1 MKKGWI
7 VGSVVGVLFPI
18 VIAVAIVAASVGSEA
33 SKMDAMLK
41 NDLHNHKSLDEMQK
55 QLTDEG

>member
-1 MKKGWI
+1 M
-7 VGSVVGVLFPI
+7 GSVVGVLFPI